1 MLRSGKLSAMSWC
14 SNNIFSLFSHLEN
27 GRFSVLGL
35 ELCLKHFLA
44 MGFDAKAVVPQ
55 FRMKRTQTDNHVK
68 MLELEQRKLLIKTP
82 AKDLAGKFAASYDDR
97 FILNIAKEFDAA
109 VVSNDH
115 YRDLLPESPDFAF
128 VISNRVIGYTWV
140 LDKLFIPD
148 DPYGKIGPNLN
159 QILFVDEV

>member
-1 MLRSGKLSAMSWC
+1 
-14 SNNIFSLFSHLEN
+14 
-27 GRFSVLGL
+27 
-35 ELCLKHFLA
+35 
-44 MGFDAKAVVPQ
+44 
-55 FRMKRTQTDNHVK
+55 MKRTQTDNHVK

-109 VVSNDH
+109 VLSNDN
-115 YRDLLPESPDFAF
+115 YRDLLAESTDFAF

-140 LDKLFIPD
+140 MDKLFIPD

-159 QILFVDEV
+159 QILYVGGNQN